1 MAMVSD
7 LSQAL
12 LLKALSPRPCQFY
25 PKIDST
31 NERGLTLVAEGAPNG
46 SIVVA
51 DEQTAGRGRLGRS
64 WYAPAGTALM
74 FSYVL
79 HPNANALTYVG
90 MMGAL
95 AVCEAVDSFGTRAS
109 IKWPNDVQINGRKLC
124 GVLPEASWQAT
135 SLRGVALG
143 IGVNVR
149 VDFETT
155 PFVGTA
161 ISLEDVAGKVDR
173 IELLTRL
180 LERLDY
186 WTARLSSDALFQAWG
201 GRLNMLGRR
210 VRVTDTSGT
219 LAGIAETVDRQGAL
233 LVRDDKGVLR
243 RMIAGDIALG

>member
-1 MAMVSD
+1 MPSD

-12 LLKALSPRPCQFY
+12 LLKALSPRPCQYY

-31 NERGLTLVAEGAPNG
+31 NERALTLVAEGAPNG
-46 SIVVA
+46 SIIVA
-51 DEQTAGRGRLGRS
+51 DEQTAGRGRLGRA
-64 WYAPAGTALM
+64 WFAPAGTALM

-95 AVCEAVDSFGTRAS
+95 AVCEAVDSFGARAG
-109 IKWPNDVQINGRKLC
+109 IKWPNDVQIDGRKLC
-124 GVLPEASWQAT
+124 GVLPEASWQGT

-149 VDFETT
+149 VEFDAT

-161 ISLEDVAGKVDR
+161 ISLENVVGAVDR
-173 IELLTRL
+173 VDLLSRL
-180 LERLDY
+180 LARLDY

-210 VRVTDTSGT
+210 VRISDGGGTVT
-219 LAGIAETVDRQGAL
+219 GIAETVDRQGAL
-233 LVRDDKGVLR
+233 LLRDDTGVQR

>member
-1 MAMVSD
+1 MASD
-7 LSQAL
+7 LSQSL

-31 NERGLTLVAEGAPNG
+31 NERALLLVAEGAPNG

-79 HPNANALTYVG
+79 HPAANALTYVG
-90 MMGAL
+90 MMAAL
-95 AVCEAVDSFGTRAS
+95 SVCEAVESFGARAG
-109 IKWPNDVQINGRKLC
+109 IKWPNDVQISGRKLC
-124 GVLPEASWQAT
+124 GVLPEASWQGT

-149 VDFETT
+149 VDFGTT
-155 PFVGTA
+155 EFVGSA
-161 ISLEDVAGKVDR
+161 ISLEDVVGSVDR
-173 IELLTRL
+173 MVLLERL

-186 WTARLSSDALFQAWG
+186 WTPRLSSDVLFQAWG
-201 GRLNMLGRR
+201 NRLTMLGRQ
-210 VRVTDTSGT
+210 VRVTDASGT
-219 LAGIAETVDRQGAL
+219 VDGVAETVDRQGAL
-233 LVRDDKGVLR
+233 LVRDGKGALR